1 MRAVGGLSG
10 APGAGDNG
18 QKAMVASKALTQ
30 GFMGESETYE
40 KCLEAYELG
49 KEYEGS
55 DFTQSGNAVAAE
67 HATKDM
73 KATVGGVV
81 TGATATHDA
90 IIAAYPAFDQVV
102 FGDEP
107 DGGDAAAMKLKPL
120 VDGEEQK
127 EADFRV
133 ASYAFDTTY
142 SPAHSSCSGVSTG
155 LPMMGLGKD
164 GCALA
169 CEATVYPDVCVGF
182 SHYTLTGADDICFMF
197 ADIQTVE
204 TFTGPEPSL
213 LQKGAKA
220 DADPASAYCGI
231 KMSLMSTGYKPKGEW
246 KKTSRDFGG
255 GSLAHKEE
263 LTEYSAPAMADLT
276 MGAVTLAKAP

>member
-1 MRAVGGLSG
+1 MGS
-10 APGAGDNG
+10 
-18 QKAMVASKALTQ
+18 SKSLTQ
-30 GFMGESETYE
+30 GFLGER
-40 KCLEAYELG
+40 EAYETCLAAYKLG
-49 KEYEGS
+49 KDHES
-55 DFTQSGNAVAAE
+55 ADMTVSSNAIAAE

-73 KATVGGVV
+73 KATVGAVV
-81 TGATATHDA
+81 SGAQATHA
-90 IIAAYPAFDQVV
+90 ELIAAYPATDQVV

-120 VDGEEQK
+120 IDGEELK
-127 EADFRV
+127 EPDFRV
-133 ASYAFDTTY
+133 ASYAYDTTY
-142 SPAHSSCSGVSTG
+142 EPAHSSCSGVSTG
-155 LPMMGLGKD
+155 LPMMGLGKA
-164 GCALA
+164 GCELA

-197 ADIQTVE
+197 ADITTVE

-213 LQKGAKA
+213 MQNTGKA

-255 GSLAHKEE
+255 GSMSHKED
-263 LTEYSAPAMADLT
+263 LTEYSTPALADLT
-276 MGAVTLAKAP
+276 MGAVTLEKAP